1 MELFSC
7 LSTQFSLFVFVLFCH
22 HAAIS
27 FSIFQS
33 SPFHFICHGNA
44 KKKSQRNICRSILFC
59 AFSVEGQ
66 GHFSFLCAAQVLKVM
81 KTIFHLQGVIWPGV
95 AEQVCYGKINI
106 MEGLTLLSLSHW
118 DQCVFYWTGYIK
130 QTSRPLLDKH
140 TSVQACNT
148 IHKCS
153 WTHTYLC
160 VCVYIFKYPAYLL
173 HG

>member
-1 MELFSC
+1 MRLSLSLSFSPPLF
-7 LSTQFSLFVFVLFCH
+7 
-22 HAAIS
+22 IS
-27 FSIFQS
+27 FVMVMQ
-33 SPFHFICHGNA
+33 

-153 WTHTYLC
+153 WTHTHISVC
-160 VCVYIFKYPAYLL
+160 VCVCIYLSIQHICFMANHPPCCFAL
-173 HG
+173 FFLYAR